1 MAAPNEP
8 GVLPAELVTIRD
20 WLRFAVTQFN
30 RAQLAYGHGTDD
42 AVDEAAFL
50 ILAALKLPIDDVNP
64 WLEARLT
71 REERISIARL
81 IEQRVVTRK
90 PAAYLLGEAWLGPY
104 RFHVDERVIVPRSFI
119 GELMLADVEAL
130 GIEAEAISRVL
141 DLCTGS
147 GCLAILA
154 AHVFET
160 AVVDAVELDAGAI
173 EVARRNVT
181 EYRLADRVRLHQG
194 DLFSPLSP
202 GRYDLIIANP
212 PYVTDASVAAFPPEH
227 RAEPP
232 LAHAGGADG
241 LDVVRQILAEAGDWL
256 SREGRLI
263 MEVGAGRRAVEAA
276 FPSVAFTWLDT
287 QNSRSEVL
295 LVEAAQLAGPAKPK
309 ASRKARRP
317 A

>member
-1 MAAPNEP
+1 M
-8 GVLPAELVTIRD
+8 LPAELVTIRD

-71 REERISIARL
+71 REERISVARL

-90 PAAYLLGEAWLGPY
+90 PAAYLLGEAWLGSY

-119 GELMLADVEAL
+119 AELMLADVEAFA
-130 GIEAEAISRVL
+130 IEAEAVSKVL

-173 EVARRNVT
+173 EVARRNVA
-181 EYRLADRVRLHQG
+181 EYRLEDRVRLHQG
-194 DLFSPLSP
+194 DLFTPLSP

-212 PYVTDASVAAFPPEH
+212 PYVTDASLAAFPPEH

-241 LDVVRQILAEAGDWL
+241 LDIVRQILVEAGNWL
-256 SREGRLI
+256 SPDGRLI

-276 FPSVAFTWLDT
+276 FPGVAFTWLDT
-287 QNSRSEVL
+287 QNSRGEVL
-295 LVEAAQLAGPAKPK
+295 LVAAAQLAGPVKPK

>member
-1 MAAPNEP
+1 VAAPNEP

-30 RAQLAYGHGTDD
+30 RARLVYGHGTDD

-71 REERISIARL
+71 REERVSVARL

-104 RFHVDERVIVPRSFI
+104 RFEVDERVIVPRSFI
-119 GELMLADVEAL
+119 AELMLDGVDAF
-130 GIEAEAISRVL
+130 GIEAEAVSKVL

-154 AHVFET
+154 AHMFET
-160 AVVDAVELDAGAI
+160 AAVDAVELDAGAI
-173 EVARRNVT
+173 EVARRNVAGHQ
-181 EYRLADRVRLHQG
+181 LASRVRLHHG
-194 DLFSPLSP
+194 DLFSPLP
-202 GRYDLIIANP
+202 PARYDLIIANP
-212 PYVTDASVAAFPPEH
+212 PYVTDAVVQAFPPEH
-227 RAEPP
+227 RAEPQ

-241 LDVVRQILAEAGDWL
+241 LDVVRKILDAAGEWL
-256 SREGRLI
+256 SPDGRLV
-263 MEVGAGRRAVEAA
+263 MEVGSGRRAVEAA
-276 FPSVAFTWLDT
+276 FPGIPFTWLDT
-287 QNSRSEVL
+287 QNNRGEVL
-295 LVEAAQLAGPAKPK
+295 LVEAKQLAGPARPK
-309 ASRKARRP
+309 APRKTRRP